1 MQREIVEREIES
13 MLQNDIIEP
22 SDSPYASPVCLV
34 KKKDGSVRFCID
46 YRRLNSQTKKDAFPL
61 PRIDESLESLTG
73 ARWFST
79 LDIASGYWQCKMAE
93 KDKNKTK
100 QLPQLIKVFISSKF
114 YLSVYATPQ
123 QLSRD

>member
-1 MQREIVEREIES
+1 

-61 PRIDESLESLTG
+61 PRIDESLVSLTC

-79 LDIASGYWQCKMAE
+79 IDMASGHWQCKMAE
-93 KDKNKTK
+93 KDKIKTAFTTHK
-100 QLPQLIKVFISSKF
+100 GLYQFKALPFGLCNAP
-114 YLSVYATPQ
+114 ATFQ
-123 QLSRD
+123 RLVN

>member
-1 MQREIVEREIES
+1 

-61 PRIDESLESLTG
+61 PRIDESLVSLTC

-79 LDIASGYWQCKMAE
+79 LDMASGYWQCKWR
-93 KDKNKTK
+93 KKIKSK
-100 QLPQLIKVFISSKF
+100 QLSLLIKVFIKLKL

>member
-1 MQREIVEREIES
+1 MEREIES
-13 MLQNDIIEP
+13 MLQNDTIEP

-34 KKKDGSVRFCID
+34 KKKDSSVRFCID
-46 YRRLNSQTKKDAFPL
+46 YRRLNSQTKEDAFRL

-79 LDIASGYWQCKMAE
+79 LDMASGYWQCKMAE
-93 KDKNKTK
+93 KDNIK
-100 QLPQLIKVFISSKF
+100 QLSQLIKVFVNLKL

-123 QLSRD
+123 NFF

>member
-1 MQREIVEREIES
+1 

-61 PRIDESLESLTG
+61 PRIDESLVSLTG

-79 LDIASGYWQCKMAE
+79 LE
-93 KDKNKTK
+93 KIKSK
-100 QLPQLIKVFISSKF
+100 QLSQLLKVFINLKL
-114 YLSVYATPQ
+114 YLSVYATP
-123 QLSRD
+123 